1 MVAVMNEPYS
11 LLITDDDDA
20 LRDSLRLMFEPKGY
34 NTYLAGSGQ
43 EAVRVIEGKRIHIV
57 IVDMQMPDLTGLET
71 IALIRSKLH
80 KAIPYI
86 LMSGDPSHELRQKA
100 LEAEAYSFLPKPLD
114 IFGMRRLVDEII
126 KRYYA

>member
-1 MVAVMNEPYS
+1 MVAATSEPYS

-20 LRDSLRLMFEPKGY
+20 LRDSLRMIFEPKGF
-34 NTYLAGSGQ
+34 NTYLAGSGH

-71 IALIRSKLH
+71 IALIRSKLR

-86 LMSGDPSHELRQKA
+86 LMSGDPSQELRQKA

-114 IFGMRRLVDEII
+114 VFGMRKLVDEII
-126 KRYYA
+126 RRYYS